1 LPDSGQQAL
10 ASAFTLPLLSAMPP
24 TFSSLRQLWQRLP
37 FRFHWATVV
46 LMAFLIPWLTRKTDK
61 PGEFY
66 PFSNFP
72 MYASFTPD
80 TYLVYITDQNDQPIP
95 IKTLL
100 GTSASDVK
108 KTYDQKLNDLKSR
121 APKGVR
127 RAQLPL
133 PLKNEAANAT
143 LQAVASKIDLAAK
156 LPDVK
161 ALRLYQTDISYRDDL
176 LQQATER
183 VGEISLP

>member
-1 LPDSGQQAL
+1 M
-10 ASAFTLPLLSAMPP
+10 TLS
-24 TFSSLRQLWQRLP
+24 FSSLRQLWRRLP
-37 FRFHWATVV
+37 FRFHWGTVV
-46 LMAFLIPWLTRKTDK
+46 LMAFLIPWLTRKSDK

-80 TYLVYITDQNDQPIP
+80 TYLVYITDENDQPIP
-95 IKTLL
+95 IKTSLA
-100 GTSASDVK
+100 TAASDVK
-108 KTYDQKLNDLKSR
+108 KTYDRKLNDLKNR

-143 LQAVASKIDLAAK
+143 LEAVVSKVDPKTKI
-156 LPDVK
+156 PGVK
-161 ALRLYQTDISYRDDL
+161 ALRLYQTDISYREDR
-176 LQQATER
+176 LQQSTQR
-183 VGEISLP
+183 VGEITLP